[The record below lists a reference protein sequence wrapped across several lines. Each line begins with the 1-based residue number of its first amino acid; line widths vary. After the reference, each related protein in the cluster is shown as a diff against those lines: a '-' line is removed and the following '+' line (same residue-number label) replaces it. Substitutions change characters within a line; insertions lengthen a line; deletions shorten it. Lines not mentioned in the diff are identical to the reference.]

1 MDYPLLNHGESDLDV
16 SSLDIE
22 QFALPSTDE
31 DFKDGVQPECLV
43 DYLLY
48 LMDHGGSLAEETQG
62 KTFGNQQPSVLFSVE
77 TRAPLRSVCPDKR
90 CAADSRIQ

>member
-31 DFKDGVQPECLV
+31 DFKDGLQYECLV
-43 DYLLY
+43 DYLRF
-48 LMDHGGSLAEETQG
+48 LMDHSGCQTS
-62 KTFGNQQPSVLFSVE
+62 GNSPSVLFPVE